1 MFCLYITLRQHCFRL
16 RNVDEVGLLMFWKWS
31 FSPRSPCLRSPLWQ
45 QVLRRGHSPTGSGG
59 LGRGNR
65 LQSACR
71 CVVLEVSRAR
81 WSCRPPADPEA
92 QRSSDS
98 RLSHS
103 QLFKQRTSAISMWP
117 TVAWRTDT
125 NCTHTSNDP
134 RLRHTHTHK
143 HNTRR
148 QESSDS
154 QGPPKGIYGLWFYVE
169 TETFSVTTA
178 HAAAPWDFQGLNN
191 SVIHSFAFHCTLP
204 MCSEIWTA
212 LYSTEPLKNVCLSRV
227 YDDLNT

>member
-1 MFCLYITLRQHCFRL
+1 MSCTDCYFPTMFCLYITLRQHCFRL

-134 RLRHTHTHK
+134 RLRHTHTQTQYTQ
-143 HNTRR
+143 TRI
-148 QESSDS
+148 
-154 QGPPKGIYGLWFYVE
+154 KWFTRT
-169 TETFSVTTA
+169 TERNIWAVVLCRNWDIFS
-178 HAAAPWDFQGLNN
+178 N
-191 SVIHSFAFHCTLP
+191 
-204 MCSEIWTA
+204 
-212 LYSTEPLKNVCLSRV
+212 YSTRGSTKRLPGLE
-227 YDDLNT
+227 